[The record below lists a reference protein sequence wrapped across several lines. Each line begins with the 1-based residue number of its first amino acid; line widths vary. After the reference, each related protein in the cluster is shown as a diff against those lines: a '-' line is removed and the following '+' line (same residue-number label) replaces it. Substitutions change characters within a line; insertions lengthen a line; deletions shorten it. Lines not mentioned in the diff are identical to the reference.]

1 MLSFNIILWGLVL
14 LILIGLTYQF
24 SLHEGFDSG
33 SHTKFIQESNRKL
46 NALTNTINLTNPAIP
61 IDPITTDLIHE
72 ATNVVLA
79 DPNSTTY
86 SLSAKAPYSPPD
98 QTPGAFQQAA
108 SCSEAPKTCAAFD
121 DPTFAKNCGMSF
133 DINGI
138 GYDGR
143 PFTGGL
149 YVSPD
154 DREQQ
159 TIKAKTVRDTGSAPY
174 DPHQVYQP
182 TLGKAK
188 AGTFGLTKG
197 QCIVVKEKLD
207 CATKQ
212 TFNIPNCTQC
222 YTSQSFSRVGPE
234 TGRLPS
240 TLNLFGVGSVSVS
253 SSNGTIAQPHTG
265 LSKNKAIAITIPPTA
280 EGTTFTINV
289 SGPAPFYISGFIE
302 GPTARGT
309 FKLEL
314 MTLIQKDIITNAK
327 PRISGTVNV
336 GGFRCFTLMPGNG
349 KTSMNLSCLIPFSF
363 INMFDG
369 DALACENGPI
379 ITNAASATFLES
391 DPCFGKANSPGNY
404 KLECLQSR
412 WMELG
417 GTMQGTG
424 FPKDQAS
431 ADAIQKDASGRPL
444 SIDDI
449 VDILAIKSAQAQ
461 TGTDAT
467 GKSLTIP
474 DWNTVSM
481 YMTGVPINTP
491 CDGPNNAVGPLSRD
505 CLSYLYTNKGVS
517 SRIGNTYTQNPG
529 LIASSKEGF
538 LGNTDSTADGT
549 IESVIGDAGDTLVCD
564 ADNTLVGDAL
574 EEEYLTEQFQN
585 PPNTF
590 NYPNTSI
597 DPATATG
604 KDFGQSLGG
613 VAAVKQKYDDINR
626 LANDNSKTNAE
637 RSQALL
643 QAYGV
648 QLGSPSSNRDDF
660 DVRIPA
666 GKSTNTYQDMKDFC
680 ESKGKR
686 LCQSGEICDMATR
699 TVMNPDLTS
708 EFTTDNWIAV
718 GDTPNEWLTLNRGGG
733 RYCKTHTEVA
743 NGLPSW
749 GDSRNPTTWER
760 LAKCCDESPHL
771 QGRYI
776 RIQYDRPEYLNLG
789 EIQVFSA
796 ANDRTGIIKPSM
808 LVSKPSG
815 WGGDVFPGRNFV
827 DGNPNSFVHTSGGEV
842 PWVVVDLGSIRPIYK
857 IVLTNRRDCC
867 LERVLGAVIMVL
879 DSQMKSVYQSSPIRS
894 VNQAY
899 TFFPPSKNVYPDYNG
914 EKPDPGFVSDGCW
927 ADTGDRALP
936 IQEGTDPRLTGN
948 YQTRADAIEKCYQ
961 VAKER
966 NYAVFAVQHGG
977 HCQGTTDT
985 QGYKRFGRANN
996 CAAGKGGGWA
1006 NDVYLIGDN
1015 ATATPKPTPTP
1026 WQCLPGMP
1034 TPMRKNGDGDVECM
1048 SFNARDCTWT
1058 SDAQCPNYIGFQNH
1072 PHLNPL
1078 VCGNMHT
1085 RQWGGPGYDNPGHWC
1100 ARAKNIIK
1108 Q

>member
-1 MLSFNIILWGLVL
+1 MLSFNIILLCLVL
-14 LILIGLTYQF
+14 LVLVGLTYHIPF
-24 SLHEGFDSG
+24 MDGFVDSG
-33 SHTKFIQESNRKL
+33 SHTKFIEQSSRKL
-46 NALTNTINLTNPAIP
+46 NSLTNTINLTNPALP
-61 IDPITTDLIHE
+61 IDPITTDLIHQ

-79 DPNSTTY
+79 DPNPTTY
-86 SLSAKAPYSPPD
+86 SLSADTLYSPPD
-98 QTPGAFQQAA
+98 QTPDAFQRAS

-121 DPTFAKNCGMSF
+121 DPTFAQNCGMSF
-133 DINGI
+133 DLNGI
-138 GYDGR
+138 GFDGR

-149 YVSPD
+149 YVSTD

-188 AGTFGLTKG
+188 AGTFSLTKG

-212 TFNIPNCTQC
+212 TFNTPNCTQC
-222 YTSQSFSRVGPE
+222 YTSQSFARVGPE

-240 TLNLFGVGSVSVS
+240 TLNLFGVGSISVS
-253 SSNGTIAQPHTG
+253 SSNGTISQSQRA
-265 LSKNKAIAITIPPTA
+265 LSKDTAIAIAIPPNS

-289 SGPAPFYISGFIE
+289 SGAAPFYLSGFIE

-314 MTLIQKDIITNAK
+314 MTIIQKDIITNAK
-327 PRISGTVNV
+327 PRISGTLRV

-369 DALACENGPI
+369 DALACDNGPI

-431 ADAIQKDASGRPL
+431 ADAIQKDATGRPL

-449 VDILAIKSAQAQ
+449 VDILAVKSAQAQ

-467 GKSLTIP
+467 GKSLSIP

-491 CDGPNNAVGPLSRD
+491 CDGPNNSTGPLSRD

-517 SRIGNTYTQNPG
+517 SRIGNTYSQNPG
-529 LIASSKEGF
+529 RVASLKERF
-538 LGNTDSTADGT
+538 
-549 IESVIGDAGDTLVCD
+549 VGDTSVED
-564 ADNTLVGDAL
+564 QETLVGDAL
-574 EEEYLTEQFQN
+574 VGNTLDKDDYLEEQFEN

-597 DPATATG
+597 DPATESG
-604 KDFGQSLGG
+604 KQFGQALGG

-626 LANDNSKTNAE
+626 LANDNSKTNAQ
-637 RSQALL
+637 RSQALQ

-648 QLGSPSSNRDDF
+648 QLGTPSSNRDDF

-666 GKSTNTYQDMKDFC
+666 GQPTKTYNDMKSFC

-686 LCQSGEICDMATR
+686 LCQSGEICDMGSR

-718 GDTPNEWLTLNRGGG
+718 GDTPNEWLTLNRGDS

-743 NGLPSW
+743 NGLPGW
-749 GDSRNPTTWER
+749 GDSRNPAGWER
-760 LAKCCDESPHL
+760 LAKCCDDSPQL

-789 EIQVFSA
+789 EIQVYSA
-796 ANDRTGIIKPSM
+796 ANDRTGIIKPNM
-808 LVSKPSG
+808 AVSKPSG
-815 WGGDVFPGRNFV
+815 WGGDVFPGNYFV

-842 PWVVVDLGSIRPIYK
+842 PWVIVDLGAIRPIYK

-867 LERVLGAVIMVL
+867 LERVLGAVVMVL
-879 DSQMKSVYQSSPIRS
+879 DSQRNLVYQSSPIRS

-914 EKPDPGFVSDGCW
+914 EKPDPAFVSDGCW
-927 ADTGDRALP
+927 RDTGDRALP
-936 IQEGTDPRLTGN
+936 IQEGTDPRLTGD
-948 YQTRADAIEKCYQ
+948 YQSRADAIEKCYQ

-966 NYAVFAVQHGG
+966 KYAVFAVQHGG

-996 CAAGKGGGWA
+996 CAAGKGGAWS

-1026 WQCLPGMP
+1026 WTCLPGMP
-1034 TPMRKNGDGDVECM
+1034 SPMRKNDDGDVECM
-1048 SFNARDCTWT
+1048 STNARDCLWSSEAGCQQTL
-1058 SDAQCPNYIGFQNH
+1058 ARPPGNIR
-1072 PHLNPL
+1072 PL
-1078 VCGNMHT
+1078 VCGDGHT

-1100 ARAKNIIK
+1100 ARAKNIIR

>member
-1 MLSFNIILWGLVL
+1 MLSFNIILLCLVL
-14 LILIGLTYQF
+14 LVLVGLTYHLPF
-24 SLHEGFDSG
+24 VDGFADSG
-33 SHTKFIQESNRKL
+33 SHMKFVEESNRKL
-46 NALTNTINLTNPAIP
+46 NSLTNTINLTNPALP
-61 IDPITTDLIHE
+61 IDPITTDLIHQ

-98 QTPGAFQQAA
+98 QTPGVFQRAA
-108 SCSEAPKTCAAFD
+108 SCSEAPKTCDAFD
-121 DPTFAKNCGMSF
+121 DPTFAQNCGMSF
-133 DINGI
+133 DLNGV

-149 YVSPD
+149 YVSTD

-159 TIKAKTVRDTGSAPY
+159 TAKAKTVRDTGSAPY

-212 TFNIPNCTQC
+212 TFNTPNCTQC

-240 TLNLFGVGSVSVS
+240 TLNLFGVGSISIS
-253 SSNGTIAQPHTG
+253 SSNGTITLAQTS
-265 LSKNKAIAITIPPTA
+265 LSKDTAIAITIPPNA

-289 SGPAPFYISGFIE
+289 SGAPPFYLSGFIE

-314 MTLIQKDIITNAK
+314 MTIIQKDIITNAK
-327 PRISGTVNV
+327 PRISGTVRV

-349 KTSMNLSCLIPFSF
+349 KTSMNLSCLVPFSF

-369 DALACENGPI
+369 DALACDNGPI
-379 ITNAASATFLES
+379 ITNEASATFLES

-467 GKSLTIP
+467 GKSLLIP

-529 LIASSKEGF
+529 RVASSKEGF
-538 LGNTDSTADGT
+538 
-549 IESVIGDAGDTLVCD
+549 IGDA
-564 ADNTLVGDAL
+564 LVGDAL
-574 EEEYLTEQFQN
+574 VGDALDKDDYLEEQFEN

-597 DPATATG
+597 DPATAAG
-604 KDFGQSLGG
+604 KEFGQMLGG
-613 VAAVKQKYDDINR
+613 VEAVKKKYDDINR
-626 LANDNSKTNAE
+626 LANDNSKTNTDRRTAIM
-637 RSQALL
+637 

-648 QLGSPSSNRDDF
+648 QLGNPSSNKTIGDPQVFAVGPGYQYTRAEAPSVCAAYGAEVATTKQLEEAQRNGADWCF
-660 DVRIPA
+660 SGWVTEGS
-666 GKSTNTYQDMKDFC
+666 GKWPIT
-680 ESKGKR
+680 
-686 LCQSGEICDMATR
+686 
-699 TVMNPDLTS
+699 MNPIPGCGS
-708 EFTTDNWIAV
+708 
-718 GDTPNEWLTLNRGGG
+718 
-733 RYCKTHTEVA
+733 
-743 NGLPSW
+743 
-749 GDSRNPTTWER
+749 
-760 LAKCCDESPHL
+760 
-771 QGRYI
+771 
-776 RIQYDRPEYLNLG
+776 
-789 EIQVFSA
+789 
-796 ANDRTGIIKPSM
+796 RTGIIEWTPGDKAGVNCYGPKPDIADPAAAGKVLPFNQQM
-808 LVSKPSG
+808 WLQPTDPTYLTIPSG
-815 WGGDVFPGRNFV
+815 YLQTTGPQPSCFSGLSVEAAQKGCNSLGSQCAGFSYSKDGTGNGCYKGNHNAGIVADPAYMGYIKVPVSSANAVITGRYIKIQYNRHECLNLAEIRVYSTNGGPNIINRNTPVTKSSGYQGDMFPGRNFV
-827 DGNPNSFVHTSGGEV
+827 DGDTGQTYNFVHTSCGDI
-842 PWVVVDLGSIRPIYK
+842 PWVQVDLGSMINIFKVVVFNRVDCCQSRILGAKLQIMNSENEMVYASNE
-857 IVLTNRRDCC
+857 VNSTNRTY
-867 LERVLGAVIMVL
+867 AW
-879 DSQMKSVYQSSPIRS
+879 
-894 VNQAY
+894 
-899 TFFPPSKNVYPDYNG
+899 FPPSPDIRV
-914 EKPDPGFVSDGCW
+914 D
-927 ADTGDRALP
+927 LP
-936 IQEGTDPRLTGN
+936 ED
-948 YQTRADAIEKCYQ
+948 
-961 VAKER
+961 
-966 NYAVFAVQHGG
+966 
-977 HCQGTTDT
+977 
-985 QGYKRFGRANN
+985 
-996 CAAGKGGGWA
+996 
-1006 NDVYLIGDN
+1006 
-1015 ATATPKPTPTP
+1015 
-1026 WQCLPGMP
+1026 LPP
-1034 TPMRKNGDGDVECM
+1034 TPMSFSLPSGRGDYYKEWNMGTINQTGTTSAINITLNGNDQGWGNPTPFKISIHNSAGAEKWAWQANFPRSGGTISNANLVSPDVNVVNGDTIKI
-1048 SFNARDCTWT
+1048 AALTW
-1058 SDAQCPNYIGFQNH
+1058 GW
-1072 PHLNPL
+1072 
-1078 VCGNMHT
+1078 GHT
-1085 RQWGGPGYDNPGHWC
+1085 FVLRGGSMTITL
-1100 ARAKNIIK
+1100 K
-1108 Q
+1108 

>member
-1 MLSFNIILWGLVL
+1 MLSFNIILLCLVL
-14 LILIGLTYQF
+14 VILIGLTYHLPF
-24 SLHEGFDSG
+24 VDGFADSG
-33 SHTKFIQESNRKL
+33 SHTKFVEESNRKL
-46 NALTNTINLTNPAIP
+46 NSLTNTINLTNPALP
-61 IDPITTDLIHE
+61 IDPITTDLIHQ

-79 DPNSTTY
+79 DPNDTTY

-98 QTPGAFQQAA
+98 QAPGAFQLAA

-121 DPTFAKNCGMSF
+121 DPTFAQNCGMSF

-159 TIKAKTVRDTGSAPY
+159 TVKAQTVRDTGSAPY
-174 DPHQVYQP
+174 DPYKVYQP

-188 AGTFGLTKG
+188 SGTFGLTKG

-207 CATKQ
+207 CESKQ
-212 TFNIPNCTQC
+212 TFNTPNCTQC

-253 SSNGTIAQPHTG
+253 SSNGTIAQQQTN
-265 LSKNKAIAITIPPTA
+265 LSKDRAIEISIPPNA
-280 EGTTFTINV
+280 EGTTFNINV
-289 SGPAPFYISGFIE
+289 SGATPFYLSGFIQ
-302 GPTARGT
+302 GPTARGK
-309 FKLEL
+309 FNLEL
-314 MTLIQKDIITNAK
+314 MTIVQKDIITNAK
-327 PRISGTVNV
+327 PRITGTTTV

-369 DALACENGPI
+369 DALACDNGPI

-391 DPCFGKANSPGNY
+391 DPCFGKDNSPGKY

-424 FPKDQAS
+424 YPKDQAS

-449 VDILAIKSAQAQ
+449 VDILAVKSAQAQ

-467 GKSLTIP
+467 GKSLSIP

-491 CDGPNNAVGPLSRD
+491 CDGPNNSVGPLSKD

-529 LIASSKEGF
+529 RVASSKEGF
-538 LGNTDSTADGT
+538 RGKTDIVEELDK
-549 IESVIGDAGDTLVCD
+549 EDY
-564 ADNTLVGDAL
+564 L
-574 EEEYLTEQFQN
+574 EEQFEN

-597 DPATATG
+597 DPATESG
-604 KDFGQSLGG
+604 KQFGQTLGG

-626 LANDNSKTNAE
+626 LANDNSKTNAQ
-637 RSQALL
+637 RSEAVQ

-648 QLGSPSSNRDDF
+648 QLGTPSSNKDDF

-666 GKSTNTYQDMKDFC
+666 GKPTQSYNDLKEFC

-699 TVMNPDLTS
+699 TVLNPDLTS
-708 EFTTDNWIAV
+708 EFTNDNWIAV
-718 GDTPNEWLTLNRGGG
+718 SDTPNEWLTLNRGGS

-743 NGLPSW
+743 NGLPGW
-749 GDSRNPTTWER
+749 GGSRDPAGWER
-760 LAKCCDESPHL
+760 LAKCCDGSPHL

-776 RIQYDRPEYLNLG
+776 RIQYDRVECLNLAQ
-789 EIQVFSA
+789 IQVYSA
-796 ANDRTGIIKPSM
+796 ANDRTGIITPNM
-808 LVSKPSG
+808 VVTKPSG
-815 WGGDVFPGRNFV
+815 WGNPDVFPGKYFV
-827 DGNPNSFVHTSGGEV
+827 DGVGNSFVHTSCGEV
-842 PWVVVDLGSIRPIYK
+842 PWVMVDLGAIRPIYK
-857 IVLTNRRDCC
+857 IVLTNRHDCC
-867 LERVLGAVIMVL
+867 LERVKGAVMMVL
-879 DSQMKSVYQSSPIRS
+879 DSQMKSVYQSSPILT
-894 VNQAY
+894 VNQTY

-914 EKPDPGFVSDGCW
+914 DKPEPGFISDGCW
-927 ADTGDRALP
+927 KDTGDRAVPQRDGYYPTL
-936 IQEGTDPRLTGN
+936 QDWYKGRT
-948 YQTRADAIEKCYQ
+948 DAIGKCYE
-961 VAKER
+961 VAKMR
-966 NYAVFAVQHGG
+966 NDKVFAVQDGG
-977 HCQGTTDT
+977 WCATAPNEF
-985 QGYKRFGRANN
+985 GYKRYGRANN
-996 CAAGKGGGWA
+996 CSSGKGGGWA

-1015 ATATPKPTPTP
+1015 VTATPKPKPTP
-1026 WQCLPGMP
+1026 WVCLPGMP
-1034 TPMRKNGDGDVECM
+1034 SPIHKNEDGDVECM
-1048 SFNARDCTWT
+1048 SVNGRDCLWS
-1058 SDAQCPNYIGFQNH
+1058 SDAGCQQTVARPPGNI
-1072 PHLNPL
+1072 NPL
-1078 VCGNMHT
+1078 VCGDMHT

-1100 ARAKNIIK
+1100 ARAKNMI
-1108 Q
+1108 QQ

>member
-1 MLSFNIILWGLVL
+1 MLSFNIILLCLVL
-14 LILIGLTYQF
+14 VILIGLTYHLPF
-24 SLHEGFDSG
+24 VDGFADSG
-33 SHTKFIQESNRKL
+33 SHTQFIEESNRKL
-46 NALTNTINLTNPAIP
+46 NSLTNTINLTNPALP
-61 IDPITTDLIHE
+61 IDPITTDLIHQ
-72 ATNVVLA
+72 ATNVISV
-79 DPNSTTY
+79 DPNSSTY

-98 QTPGAFQQAA
+98 QAPGAFQLAA
-108 SCSEAPKTCAAFD
+108 SCSEAPKTCSAFD
-121 DPTFAKNCGMSF
+121 DPNFAKNCGMSF

-159 TIKAKTVRDTGSAPY
+159 TAKAKTVRDTGSAPY
-174 DPHQVYQP
+174 DPYKVYQP

-188 AGTFGLTKG
+188 SGTFGLTKD

-207 CATKQ
+207 CESKQ
-212 TFNIPNCTQC
+212 TFNTPNCTQC

-253 SSNGTIAQPHTG
+253 SSNGTIALQQTS
-265 LSKNKAIAITIPPTA
+265 LSKDKAIAITIPPNA
-280 EGTTFTINV
+280 EGTTFNINV
-289 SGPAPFYISGFIE
+289 SGSAPFYLSGFIE

-314 MTLIQKDIITNAK
+314 MTIVQKDIITNAK
-327 PRISGTVNV
+327 PRISGTVTV

-369 DALACENGPI
+369 DALACDNGPI
-379 ITNAASATFLES
+379 ITNEASATFLES
-391 DPCFGKANSPGNY
+391 DPCFGKDNSPGKY

-424 FPKDQAS
+424 YPKDQAS

-449 VDILAIKSAQAQ
+449 VDILAVKSAQAQ

-467 GKSLTIP
+467 GKSLSIP

-491 CDGPNNAVGPLSRD
+491 CDGPNNSVGPLSKD

-529 LIASSKEGF
+529 RVASSKEGF
-538 LGNTDSTADGT
+538 SGKTDIVEELDK
-549 IESVIGDAGDTLVCD
+549 
-564 ADNTLVGDAL
+564 DNYL
-574 EEEYLTEQFQN
+574 EEQFEN

-597 DPATATG
+597 DPATEAG
-604 KDFGQSLGG
+604 KQFGQTLGG

-626 LANDNSKTNAE
+626 LANDNSKTNAQ
-637 RSQALL
+637 RSEALK
-643 QAYGV
+643 QAYDV
-648 QLGSPSSNRDDF
+648 QIGTPSSNRDDF
-660 DVRIPA
+660 DVRIPM
-666 GKSTNTYQDMKDFC
+666 GKPTKTYNDMKEFC

-708 EFTTDNWIAV
+708 EFTNDNWIAV
-718 GDTPNEWLTLNRGGG
+718 GDTPNEWLTLNRGGS

-743 NGLPSW
+743 NGLPGW
-749 GDSRNPTTWER
+749 GDSRDPTGWER
-760 LAKCCDESPHL
+760 LAKCCDGSPYL

-776 RIQYDRPEYLNLG
+776 RIQYDRVECLNLAQ
-789 EIQVFSA
+789 IQVYSA
-796 ANDRTGIIKPSM
+796 ENDRKGIITPNM
-808 LVSKPSG
+808 VVTKPSG
-815 WGGDVFPGRNFV
+815 WGNPDVFPGKYFV
-827 DGNPNSFVHTSGGEV
+827 DGVGNSFVHTSCGEV
-842 PWVVVDLGSIRPIYK
+842 PWVMVDLGAIRPIYK

-867 LERVLGAVIMVL
+867 LERVKGAVMMIL
-879 DSQMKSVYQSSPIRS
+879 DSQMKSVYQSSPILT
-894 VNQAY
+894 VNQTY

-914 EKPDPGFVSDGCW
+914 DKPEPGFISDGCW
-927 ADTGDRALP
+927 KDTGDRALP

-966 NYAVFAVQHGG
+966 KYAVFAVQHGG

-985 QGYKRFGRANN
+985 QGYKRFGRAKN
-996 CAAGKGGGWA
+996 CAAGKGGAWA

-1015 ATATPKPTPTP
+1015 ATATPKPKPTP
-1026 WQCLPGMP
+1026 WTCLPGMP
-1034 TPMRKNGDGDVECM
+1034 SPIHKNEDGDVECM
-1048 SFNARDCTWT
+1048 SVNGRDCLWS
-1058 SDAQCPNYIGFQNH
+1058 SDAGCRQTVARPPGNI
-1072 PHLNPL
+1072 NPL
-1078 VCGNMHT
+1078 VCGDHHA

-1100 ARAKNIIK
+1100 ARAKNMI
-1108 Q
+1108 QQ

>member
-33 SHTKFIQESNRKL
+33 PHTKFIEESNRKL
-46 NALTNTINLTNPAIP
+46 NSLTNTINLTNPALP
-61 IDPITTDLIHE
+61 IDPITTDLIHQ

-79 DPNSTTY
+79 DPNSSTY

-98 QTPGAFQQAA
+98 QTPSAFQQAA

-133 DINGI
+133 DLNGI

-154 DREQQ
+154 DREAQ

-253 SSNGTIAQPHTG
+253 SSNGTITQAQTN
-265 LSKNKAIAITIPPTA
+265 LSKDKAIAITIPPNA
-280 EGTTFTINV
+280 EGTNFTINV
-289 SGPAPFYISGFIE
+289 SGPAPFYLSGFVE

-349 KTSMNLSCLIPFSF
+349 KTSMNLSCLVPFSF

-369 DALACENGPI
+369 DALACDNGPI
-379 ITNAASATFLES
+379 ITNEASATFLES

-424 FPKDQAS
+424 YPKDQAS

-481 YMTGVPINTP
+481 FMTGVPINTP

-529 LIASSKEGF
+529 RVASSKEGF
-538 LGNTDSTADGT
+538 
-549 IESVIGDAGDTLVCD
+549 IGDTVEE
-564 ADNTLVGDAL
+564 L
-574 EEEYLTEQFQN
+574 EEEYLTEQFEN

-597 DPATATG
+597 DPATAAG
-604 KDFGQSLGG
+604 KEFGQALGG

-626 LANDNSKTNAE
+626 LANDNSKTNAQ
-637 RSQALL
+637 RSEAVQ

-648 QLGSPSSNRDDF
+648 KLGTPSSNRDDF

-666 GKSTNTYQDMKDFC
+666 GQPTKTYQDMKNFC

-686 LCQSGEICDMATR
+686 LCQSGEICDMSAR

-708 EFTTDNWIAV
+708 EFTNDNWIAV

-743 NGLPSW
+743 NGLPGW
-749 GDSRNPTTWER
+749 GDSRNPTGWER
-760 LAKCCDESPHL
+760 LAKCCDDSPHL

-776 RIQYDRPEYLNLG
+776 RIQYDHPEYLNLG
-789 EIQVFSA
+789 EIQVYSS
-796 ANDRTGIIKPSM
+796 ANDRTGIVNPSM
-808 LVSKPSG
+808 VVSKPSG
-815 WGGDVFPGRNFV
+815 WGNPDVFPGSYFV

-842 PWVVVDLGSIRPIYK
+842 PWVIVDLGAIRPIYK

-867 LERVLGAVIMVL
+867 LERVLGAVVMVL
-879 DSQMKSVYQSSPIRS
+879 DSQRNSIYQSSPIRS

-914 EKPDPGFVSDGCW
+914 DKPDPGFVSDGCW

-948 YQTRADAIEKCYQ
+948 YQTRTDAIEKCYQ

-996 CAAGKGGGWA
+996 CAGGKGGGWA

-1015 ATATPKPTPTP
+1015 ATVTPKPTPTQ
-1026 WQCLPGMP
+1026 WTCLPGMP
-1034 TPMRKNGDGDVECM
+1034 SPMRKNGDGDVECM
-1048 SFNARDCTWT
+1048 STNARDCLWS
-1058 SDAQCPNYIGFQNH
+1058 SDAGCQQTLARPPGNIR
-1072 PHLNPL
+1072 PL
-1078 VCGNMHT
+1078 VCGDMHT
-1085 RQWGGPGYDNPGHWC
+1085 RQWGGPGYDNAGHWC
-1100 ARAKNIIK
+1100 YRAKNIIK